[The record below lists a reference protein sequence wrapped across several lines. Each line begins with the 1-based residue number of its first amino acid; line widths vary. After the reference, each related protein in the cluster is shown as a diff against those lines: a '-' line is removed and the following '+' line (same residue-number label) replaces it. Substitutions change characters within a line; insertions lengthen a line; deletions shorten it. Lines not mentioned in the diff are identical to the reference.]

1 MNNKTLVS
9 SIIVLKQLQ
18 LLGMYALNCRNVDMK
33 KREQGTMRPNDFMG
47 VRIYMI
53 ATISC
58 TYMAND

>member
-18 LLGMYALNCRNVDMK
+18 LLGMYVLNCRNVDMK
-33 KREQGTMRPNDFMG
+33 KREQGTMRANDFMG
-47 VRIYMI
+47 IRIYMI